1 MAVLAVIVP
10 LLVPD
15 AGDRSNHDAVLL
27 AVQAR
32 VPPPVLEMLNDLGAG
47 LAPPAVLEKLRLLR
61 LS

>member
-1 MAVLAVIVP
+1 MLAVTVP

-15 AGDRSNHDAVLL
+15 AGDRSNHDAVSL

-32 VPPPVLEMLNDLGAG
+32 VPPPVLEILNDLGAG
-47 LAPPAVLEKLRLLR
+47 SAPPAMPENARLLR